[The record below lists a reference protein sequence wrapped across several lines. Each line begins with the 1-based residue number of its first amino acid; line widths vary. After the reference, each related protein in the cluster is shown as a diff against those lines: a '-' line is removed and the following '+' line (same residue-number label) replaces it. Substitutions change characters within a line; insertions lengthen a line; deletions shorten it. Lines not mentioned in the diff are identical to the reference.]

1 MHYDDDFEPRAERR
15 HSPRYLRRELA
26 ALPAEDASA
35 FAANVQ
41 VTKAERAWIREHL
54 EPFRESCLI
63 EDVATR
69 IKAGKEATVYA
80 CTAHPSTAHSVIAAK
95 LYRLRSLRGE
105 QNAGRY
111 QQGRSVLTL
120 EGGATLPRA
129 WRLHKAIAQRSAR
142 GLSAIQ
148 TSWLLHEFTLL
159 TSLHA
164 RGAHVPKPLAHNEY
178 ALLMEFI
185 GHGLEPAPTL
195 NQVTLTPREAKRLL
209 EQILFDLELLLELG
223 WVHGDL
229 SAYNILYEPGRALLI
244 DFPQVVSCSGNPEAR
259 ALFERDL
266 TRLAQ
271 YFTHAGAPFDPRG
284 HAEALW
290 ARHVAEVE
298 PGEE

>member
-1 MHYDDDFEPRAERR
+1 MHHDDDFEPRPERR
-15 HSPRYLRRELA
+15 HSPKRRRHELVA
-26 ALPAEDASA
+26 APAEGALA
-35 FAANVQ
+35 FAADVQ

-54 EPFRESCLI
+54 EPFRDSCLI
-63 EDVATR
+63 MDVAAR
-69 IKAGKEATVYA
+69 VKAGKEATVYA
-80 CTAHPSTAHSVIAAK
+80 CTGHPIADRAVVAAK

-111 QQGRSVLTL
+111 QQGRSVLAL
-120 EGGATLPRA
+120 EGGAALPRA
-129 WRLHKAIAQRSAR
+129 WRLHKAIAQRSTK
-142 GLSAIQ
+142 GLSAMQ

-159 TSLHA
+159 TRLHA

-185 GHGLEPAPTL
+185 GQGLEPAPTL
-195 NQVTLTPREAKRLL
+195 NEVALAPREAKLLL
-209 EQILFDLELLLELG
+209 EQLLFDLELLLELG

-244 DFPQVVSCSGNPEAR
+244 DFPQVVSATANPDAR

-266 TRLAQ
+266 ERLAS
-271 YFTHAGAPFDPRG
+271 YFNRAGAPFDHRE

-290 ARHVAEVE
+290 AKHVAVVE
-298 PGEE
+298 PLEE

>member
-1 MHYDDDFEPRAERR
+1 MHYDDDFEPRRERR
-15 HSPRYLRRELA
+15 HSPRNTRRDLV
-26 ALPAEDASA
+26 ALPTECGSA
-35 FAANVQ
+35 FASNVQ

-63 EDVATR
+63 EDVAAR

-80 CTAHPSTAHSVIAAK
+80 CTAHPSTTHPLIAAK
-95 LYRLRSLRGE
+95 LYRLRSLRGA

-111 QQGRSVLTL
+111 QQGRSVQAP
-120 EGGATLPRA
+120 EGGAALPRA
-129 WRLHKAIAQRSAR
+129 WRLHKAIAQRSAK
-142 GLSAIQ
+142 GLSALQ
-148 TSWLLHEFTLL
+148 SSWLWHEFTLL

-185 GHGLEPAPTL
+185 GQGLEPAPTL
-195 NQVTLTPREAKRLL
+195 NEVTLAPREAKLLL

-244 DFPQVVSCSGNPEAR
+244 DFPQVVSCSENAEAR

-271 YFTHAGAPFDPRG
+271 YFSRAGAPFDP
-284 HAEALW
+284 HAHAAALW
-290 ARHVAEVE
+290 AKHVAEVD
-298 PGEE
+298 PHDA